1 MKEILAFIRVNKVAD
16 TKKALDLNGFAGFC
30 CRKCLGR
37 GKKPVLPDP
46 SGAFFAAGD
55 SASST
60 HRRLIAKRLF
70 SIVVADDE
78 VPKVVKLIIDANRTG
93 APGDGKIFVLP
104 VYETCCIRT
113 GQRTSDDL

>member
-1 MKEILAFIRVNKVAD
+1 MAARAGVHLLCEDGADRLLAHRGHGCDGDARSAQGGRA
-16 TKKALDLNGFAGFC
+16 ALFPGL
-30 CRKCLGR
+30 
-37 GKKPVLPDP
+37 
-46 SGAFFAAGD
+46 S
-55 SASST
+55 
-60 HRRLIAKRLF
+60 
-70 SIVVADDE
+70 VADDE

>member
-1 MKEILAFIRVNKVAD
+1 MLELSPKTNLLEENDYRYSLQDVPEPILYRDVYNY
-16 TKKALDLNGFAGFC
+16 
-30 CRKCLGR
+30 
-37 GKKPVLPDP
+37 
-46 SGAFFAAGD
+46 
-55 SASST
+55 
-60 HRRLIAKRLF
+60 
-70 SIVVADDE
+70 DE

>member
-46 SGAFFAAGD
+46 SGAFFAAGER
-55 SASST
+55 AFSSP
-60 HRRLIAKRLF
+60 RKYLSNGEF
-70 SIVVADDE
+70 GVVS
-78 VPKVVKLIIDANRTG
+78 
-93 APGDGKIFVLP
+93 VL
-104 VYETCCIRT
+104 
-113 GQRTSDDL
+113 SN